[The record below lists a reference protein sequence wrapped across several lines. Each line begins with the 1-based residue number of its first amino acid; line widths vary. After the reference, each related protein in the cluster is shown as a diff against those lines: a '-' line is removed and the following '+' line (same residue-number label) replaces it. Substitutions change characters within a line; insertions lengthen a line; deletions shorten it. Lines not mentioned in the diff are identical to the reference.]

1 MIMMSRLTKKLLTR
15 NTAVKMKVVVEVT
28 KGNVDT
34 LQKIENTLISLHI
47 SMNLVNVFEQCN
59 QLCVHLC
66 SPRV

>member
-34 LQKIENTLISLHI
+34 LQKN
-47 SMNLVNVFEQCN
+47 
-59 QLCVHLC
+59 
-66 SPRV
+66 